1 MRGRPRCRSRP
12 PPWTGLL
19 MEYPFGWI
27 HVDLNLPPGRSYQHP
42 FAEPGRRGR
51 PARRSAGGP
60 ASSKKERIIMSSF
73 KRAFILTLAGLAF
86 AGAAAG
92 EICALDGRPGAT
104 LLLPYFEASLA
115 LDPATGTRPH
125 DTLVVLS
132 NASRQGVI
140 AQVVL
145 WSEFGAAIY
154 GFPVYLGGYD
164 QQSFTLS
171 EVVTTGTYPATRL
184 SSLARRRFPTC
195 PAVLSGATGRHM
207 PLLALPN
214 QIGGLLAGTLT
225 LGGSFR
231 VARSRPGAD
240 FARGYL
246 TVDVVR
252 DCTQGYPGSLGYFV
266 ANGQGVATND
276 NVLWGSY
283 TYVDNTQ
290 DTPLTHTG
298 RLVSLEASGADP
310 RTSAS
315 GSYTF
320 YKRFVGTTAAD
331 NREPLGTN
339 HAVHYFSGL
348 ADTEII
354 YWRDPLSVQAG
365 TTAALPPWAPLGQV
379 QATLF
384 DEEQTACVLPAVG
397 IEPFPVN
404 AGKTALLPQGITFET
419 TALDSL
425 DLCKLFGWVHLNLNH
440 PNVGAAPIVS
450 QSWVGVLYRRADG
463 QAGMMDG
470 MELDSACAPNTDE
483 LRVPALPLVT
493 GSPVRP

>member
-1 MRGRPRCRSRP
+1 
-12 PPWTGLL
+12 
-19 MEYPFGWI
+19 
-27 HVDLNLPPGRSYQHP
+27 
-42 FAEPGRRGR
+42 
-51 PARRSAGGP
+51 
-60 ASSKKERIIMSSF
+60 MSSS
-73 KRAFILTLAGLAF
+73 KRAFILTLAGLAI
-86 AGAAAG
+86 AAAAAG

-115 LDPATGTRPH
+115 VDPATGLRPY

-145 WSEFGAAIY
+145 WSEFGAAIF

-171 EVVTTGTYPATRL
+171 EVVTTGKYPETRL
-184 SSLARRRFPTC
+184 SAWARRRFPTC
-195 PAVLSGATGRHM
+195 PAVLSGASGRHM
-207 PLLALPN
+207 PPLAPAN

-225 LGGSFR
+225 IGGGLR
-231 VARSRPGAD
+231 VARSRPGVD

-252 DCTQGYPGSLGYFV
+252 DCTQGYPGSPLDYFRSG
-266 ANGQGVATND
+266 GQGIATND
-276 NVLWGSY
+276 NVLWGTY
-283 TYVDNTQ
+283 TYVDNTRSR
-290 DTPLTHTG
+290 LVTHTG
-298 RLVSLEASGADP
+298 RLVSLEASGTDP

-315 GSYTF
+315 GRYTF
-320 YKRFVGTTAAD
+320 YKRFVGLTAAD

-339 HAVHYFSGL
+339 HAVQYFSGL

-354 YWRDPLSVQAG
+354 YWRDPLSLVVG
-365 TTAALPPWAPLGQV
+365 TTTDLPPWAPLGQV

-384 DEEQTACVLPAVG
+384 DEAQTACVLPAVG
-397 IEPFPVN
+397 IEPFPVH
-404 AGKTALLPQGITFET
+404 AGKTALLLPQGPSFET

-425 DLCKLFGWVHLNLNH
+425 GLCKPFGWVHLNLNH
-440 PNVGAAPIVS
+440 PNVGATPIVS
-450 QSWVGVLYRRADG
+450 QSWVGVLYRREDG